1 MNAFHH
7 VIAFTT
13 RVRLA
18 SDSLP
23 KCVRSASLFHSQMK
37 TTFDAL
43 MARLRMRQIQLLI
56 ALDDHASL
64 HKAANAMAMT
74 QSAAS
79 KALGEVEAMLGESI
93 FERSKQGMMPNP
105 FGRCVIRYARL
116 LTSDISALCRE
127 VADIRSGTGGR
138 LAIGAIMG
146 AIPTC
151 VVPAV
156 EGMQRRY
163 PGLSVEIVEDTSA
176 NMLPLL
182 DDGRLDVV
190 VGRATV
196 SADPSNYVYE
206 ALGDEPLCVVVGAG
220 HPPIVRSANHDGA
233 DKRGKGDKRDKHS
246 LGFADLVGH
255 RWIHYTAGMPMHE
268 LVHREMDLAGV
279 PVPVGA
285 ITTASTFV
293 TVTLLQGSADL
304 VSILPAAV
312 AKVFADRGMVT
323 ILPIAL
329 QSKSETFGVVTRK
342 QGAVSLLAAQFIAA
356 LKRPVIE
363 I

>member
-1 MNAFHH
+1 
-7 VIAFTT
+7 
-13 RVRLA
+13 
-18 SDSLP
+18 
-23 KCVRSASLFHSQMK
+23 MK
-37 TTFDAL
+37 TTFDTL

-64 HKAANAMAMT
+64 HKAAGAMAMT

-93 FERSKQGMMPNP
+93 FERSKQGMVPNP
-105 FGRCVIRYARL
+105 FGQCVIRYARL
-116 LTSDISALCRE
+116 LASDINALCRE

-138 LAIGAIMG
+138 LAVGAIMG
-146 AIPTC
+146 AIPGC

-156 EGMQRRY
+156 EGMQQRY

-196 SADPSNYVYE
+196 SADPSNYLYE
-206 ALGDEPLCVVVGAG
+206 ALADEPLCVVVGAG
-220 HPPIVRSANHDGA
+220 HPAIVPRNERGDQGAGKPDGR
-233 DKRGKGDKRDKHS
+233 KRGAKRA

-268 LVHREMDLAGV
+268 LLHREMDLAGV

-293 TVTLLQGSADL
+293 TVTLLQGSAEL
-304 VSILPAAV
+304 VSILPTAV
-312 AKVFADRGMVT
+312 AQVFVDRGMLT
-323 ILPIAL
+323 ILPMRL

-342 QGAVSLLAAQFIAA
+342 QGVVSPIAREFIKAIVSGQRKMSDVLPMPHLSNSDLIRRNRA
-356 LKRPVIE
+356 ISRDRRT
-363 I
+363 

>member
-1 MNAFHH
+1 M
-7 VIAFTT
+7 
-13 RVRLA
+13 
-18 SDSLP
+18 S
-23 KCVRSASLFHSQMK
+23 
-37 TTFDAL
+37 
-43 MARLRMRQIQLLI
+43 
-56 ALDDHASL
+56 
-64 HKAANAMAMT
+64 MT

-93 FERSKQGMMPNP
+93 FERSKQGMVPNP
-105 FGRCVIRYARL
+105 FGQCVVRYARL
-116 LTSDISALCRE
+116 LASDISALCRE

-138 LAIGAIMG
+138 LAVGAIMG

-156 EGMQRRY
+156 EGIQRQY

-196 SADPSNYVYE
+196 SANPSNYAYQ
-206 ALGDEPLCVVVGAG
+206 ALGDEPLCVVVGAR
-220 HPPIVRSANHDGA
+220 HPPFALNDKCDGSA
-233 DKRGKGDKRDKHS
+233 KRRKGNKAQTRALS
-246 LGFADLVGH
+246 FADLAGH
-255 RWIHYTAGMPMHE
+255 RWIHYTAGMPMHD

-293 TVTLLQGSADL
+293 TVSLLQGSAEL
-304 VSILPAAV
+304 VSILPTAV
-312 AKVFADRGMVT
+312 AKVFADRGMLT
-323 ILPIAL
+323 ILPINL
-329 QSKSETFGVVTRK
+329 QSRSETFGVVTRK
-342 QGAVSLLAAQFIAA
+342 QGVVSAIAQQFIEAMRQRSTGA
-356 LKRPVIE
+356 
-363 I
+363 